1 MAAPKPARIVNRM
14 PQFVTAVEQRAARG
28 ITAALVRGGSELPA
42 LVPVDTST
50 LLNSHYRDVSKE
62 GSRIVGRVGFTAEYA
77 LAVHEAEGK
86 LKGQPRPPRDGV
98 PRGNYWGPH
107 DGQPRYLALAFERAS
122 ADIKAILKGVLK
134 V

>member
-1 MAAPKPARIVNRM
+1 MATPKPARIVNRM
-14 PQFVTAVEQRAARG
+14 PQFAAAVEQKAARA

-50 LLNSHYRDVSKE
+50 LINSAYRDVSKQ
-62 GSRIVGRVGFTAEYA
+62 GSRIVGRAGFTAEYA

-98 PRGNYWGPH
+98 ARGNYWGPH
-107 DGQPRYLALAFERAS
+107 DGQPRFLALAFERAQ
-122 ADIKAILKGVLK
+122 ADINSIISGALK

>member
-1 MAAPKPARIVNRM
+1 MAAPRPARIVNRM
-14 PQFVTAVEQRAARG
+14 PQFVAEVEQRAARG

-50 LLNSHYRDVSKE
+50 LLNSQYRDVSKE
-62 GSRIVGRVGFTAEYA
+62 GTRIVGRVGFTAEYA

-86 LKGQPRPPRDGV
+86 LKGQPRPMRDGNG
-98 PRGNYWGPH
+98 RGNYWGPH
-107 DGQPRYLALAFERAS
+107 DGQPRFLALAFERAA
-122 ADIKAILKGVLK
+122 ADIKAILKGALK